1 MDFACVLLMC
11 LAGGRLVNV
20 PTPVGEKTY
29 AYLRYEHPTD
39 MASGQRVRLGRIII
53 DAPPDKAVGFAGRG
67 AFRDYRRSNL
77 KLRKPIKSMKDPELG
92 REEAIKLARALYEVN
107 PIAGLTYLSRTPRNE
122 CAFVEDKT

>member
-1 MDFACVLLMC
+1 
-11 LAGGRLVNV
+11 
-20 PTPVGEKTY
+20 
-29 AYLRYEHPTD
+29 

-107 PIAGLTYLSRTPRNE
+107 PIAGLTYLTGDAYEVMLRDVFAAADASSALE
-122 CAFVEDKT
+122 A